1 MKRDVGE
8 LVQQPADADERRKA
22 RGPIHAQPRGAA
34 GTLRGDQPIAAQ
46 AHTS

>member
-22 RGPIHAQPRGAA
+22 RGPIHAQPRGGEA
-34 GTLRGDQPIAAQ
+34 TLRGDQPIAAQ